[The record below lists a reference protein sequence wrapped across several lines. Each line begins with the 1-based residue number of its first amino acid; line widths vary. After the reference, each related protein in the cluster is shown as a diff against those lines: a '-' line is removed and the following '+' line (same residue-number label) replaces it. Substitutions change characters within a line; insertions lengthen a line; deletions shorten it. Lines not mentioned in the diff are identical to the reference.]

1 MRRAAPTPIPITAL
15 GGIFTVRSSQ
25 NCTNF
30 VARRIA
36 SVAALISAFALLA
49 SGSAI
54 SVAQSSP
61 TQNEGIGVR
70 LLEAPSNNGSDPRA
84 RVYIVDHLAPGTTI
98 SRRFEV
104 TNTTGE
110 AADVRLYPS
119 AAGIDRGQFTGAAG
133 QVANDLTTWTS
144 ITPAQ
149 VRVDAHSAAEAVATI
164 AVPQDAPP
172 GEQYGVLWAEVRS
185 AASPQSPV
193 AQISRVGIRVY
204 LSVGPGNPPAADFAI
219 ESLTAARTDDGTPIL
234 EANVRNT
241 GGRALDL
248 KGSLALADGP
258 GGLNAGPFSVEGIT
272 TLAPGTAG
280 AVTATLSRDIPP
292 GPWNASVTLESGLV
306 ERSAATQIT
315 FPDSG
320 SAEFGVPG
328 PRYLTAV
335 FVGLGALALIGIA
348 TTIALR
354 RRARRNS
361 GGT

>member
-1 MRRAAPTPIPITAL
+1 M
-15 GGIFTVRSSQ
+15 RSSHH
-25 NCTNF
+25 CTSF

-54 SVAQSSP
+54 SAAQSSP

-144 ITPAQ
+144 IAPAQ
-149 VRVDAHSAAEAVATI
+149 VRVDAHSAAGAVATI

-172 GEQYGVLWAEVRS
+172 GEQYAVLWAEVRS
-185 AASPQSPV
+185 APSPQSPV
-193 AQISRVGIRVY
+193 AH
-204 LSVGPGNPPAADFAI
+204 FAI
-219 ESLTAARTDDGTPIL
+219 ESLTAARSDDGTPVL

-248 KGSLALADGP
+248 KGRLTLGDGP

-272 TLAPGTAG
+272 TLAPGTTG
-280 AVTATLSRDIPP
+280 AVTATLNKDIPP

-328 PRYLTAV
+328 SRHLPAV
-335 FVGLGALALIGIA
+335 FIGLGVLALIAGVTA
-348 TTIALR
+348 IALR

-361 GGT
+361 I

>member
-1 MRRAAPTPIPITAL
+1 M
-15 GGIFTVRSSQ
+15 RSSHH
-25 NCTNF
+25 CTSF

-54 SVAQSSP
+54 SAAQSSP

-133 QVANDLTTWTS
+133 QVANHLTTWTS
-144 ITPAQ
+144 ISPAQ
-149 VRVDAHSAAEAVATI
+149 VRVEAHSATEAVATI

-172 GEQYGVLWAEVRS
+172 GEQYAVLWAEVRS
-185 AASPQSPV
+185 AVSPQASV
-193 AQISRVGIRVY
+193 AQISRVGVRVY
-204 LSVGPGNPPAADFAI
+204 LSVGQGNPPAADFAI
-219 ESLTAARTDDGTPIL
+219 ESLTTARSGDGAPIL

-248 KGSLALADGP
+248 RGTLTLSDGP
-258 GGLNAGPFSVEGIT
+258 GGLSAGPFSVEGTT

-280 AVTATLSRDIPP
+280 AVVATLDAGIPP
-292 GPWNASVTLESGLV
+292 GPWRASVTLASGLV

-315 FPDSG
+315 FPEAG
-320 SAEFGVPG
+320 SAEFAVEGS
-328 PRYLTAV
+328 RYPIAV
-335 FVGLGALALIGIA
+335 LVGLGVLVSVGTAMVVV
-348 TTIALR
+348 R
-354 RRARRNS
+354 RRRGRRDGDRS
-361 GGT
+361 